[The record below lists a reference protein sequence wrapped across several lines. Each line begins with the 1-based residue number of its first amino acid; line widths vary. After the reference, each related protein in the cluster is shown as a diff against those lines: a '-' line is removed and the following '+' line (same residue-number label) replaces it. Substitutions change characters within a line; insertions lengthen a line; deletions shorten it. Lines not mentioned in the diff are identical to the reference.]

1 MLEALLIGLLILLP
15 MTLDFCFKHLPKMN
29 SHYNVQQYLYY
40 YNINDLSNT
49 LQRDYLSSFFFFLAE
64 DQDLE
69 VNL

>member
-1 MLEALLIGLLILLP
+1 
-15 MTLDFCFKHLPKMN
+15 MN
-29 SHYNVQQYLYY
+29 SYYNVWQYLCY

-49 LQRDYLSSFFFFLAE
+49 LQRDYLSFYFLAE